1 MSSSLRWEDMLKF
14 KTTNQFEKDFKMAL
28 KRGKNQE
35 KIVTVMNKLINKEP
49 LEIRHKDHNLSGNY
63 VGRRECHIEPD
74 WLLVYKRNDDEIIFE
89 RTGSHSD
96 LFG

>member
-1 MSSSLRWEDMLKF
+1 MLKF
-14 KTTNQFEKDFKMAL
+14 KTTNQFEKDFKVAL
-28 KRGKNQE
+28 KRGKNRE
-35 KIVTVMNKLINKEP
+35 KIVTVINKLINKEP

-63 VGRRECHIEPD
+63 VDRRESHIEPD
-74 WLLVYKRNDDEIIFE
+74 WLLVYKRTYGEIIFE